1 MQKFKWFLLSMIIIA
16 TAFAFTAPAGNG
28 AKEKIHWITLRE
40 LNEQYYKN
48 PKPILIDVY
57 TDWCGWCK
65 QMDRTTY
72 QNSKLAAYVN
82 EKYYAVRFD
91 AESTD
96 TVFFN
101 KQKFAYNPTIKA
113 NELAMYLTFGRLE
126 FPHTI
131 FLSSL
136 DARPAPLSG
145 YMKPKEMEAPMK
157 FFGEKAEANQT
168 FVEFNKT
175 MKKEW

>member
-1 MQKFKWFLLSMIIIA
+1 MQKFKWFFLLPVAVVM
-16 TAFAFTAPAGNG
+16 AFAFRGPATEK
-28 AKEKIHWITLRE
+28 AKEKINWITLEE
-40 LNEQYYKN
+40 LNDQYYKN

-72 QNSKLAAYVN
+72 QNNKLAAYVN
-82 EKYYAVRFD
+82 EKYYAVRFN
-91 AESTD
+91 AESKD
-96 TVFFN
+96 TILFN
-101 KQKFAYNPTIKA
+101 KQKYAYNAAMQA
-113 NELAMYLTFGRLE
+113 NDLAMYLTFGRLE

-131 FLSSL
+131 FLSKI
-136 DARPAPLSG
+136 DAQPAPLSG
-145 YMKPKEMEAPMK
+145 YMKPKEMEGPMK
-157 FFGEKAEANQT
+157 FFGEKADATQT